1 MSEQRVSELFLNNIY
16 VLPLWVKQV
25 IYLKTKEKLTEELA
39 EFLDLLN
46 PEKLMQHYVPVLTF
60 KGKRELEKRDSGL
73 PENFYIF
80 LSNCA
85 YKNDLFEITLS
96 NYWTMAETSKV
107 FVRCVELELV
117 DLHESDKTYAIA
129 QFLAGKIRTG
139 EVLKKLGKIDITQL
153 EKSIREQKERQS
165 RGEKIKIADCM
176 ISLGYITDKDVKVLL
191 AFKEESRKRFIM
203 GMGLSFIKADNP
215 SDQQKIYANMQRQM
229 KKLDQ
234 ENKILKNRLRKIL
247 NIQE

>member
-1 MSEQRVSELFLNNIY
+1 M
-16 VLPLWVKQV
+16 
-25 IYLKTKEKLTEELA
+25 
-39 EFLDLLN
+39 
-46 PEKLMQHYVPVLTF
+46 
-60 KGKRELEKRDSGL
+60 GL

-85 YKNDLFEITLS
+85 HENDLFEITLS
-96 NYWTMAETSKV
+96 NYWTMAETSKI
-107 FVRCVELELV
+107 FVRSVELELV
-117 DLHESDKTYAIA
+117 NLPESEKTYAVS

-153 EKSIREQKERQS
+153 EKAIREQKERQK
-165 RGEKIKIADCM
+165 RGENIKIADCM
-176 ISLGYITDKDVKVLL
+176 ISLGYITEKDVKVLL

-203 GMGLSFIKADNP
+203 GMGLSFIKADTP

>member
-1 MSEQRVSELFLNNIY
+1 MTEQKVSELFLNNIY

-39 EFLDLLN
+39 DFLELLN
-46 PEKLMQHYVPVLTF
+46 PENLMQHYVPELTF
-60 KGKRELEKRDSGL
+60 KGKRELEKRELGL

-80 LSNCA
+80 LANCT
-85 YKNDLFEITLS
+85 KNDDLFEITLA
-96 NYWTMAETSKV
+96 NYWTMAETTKI
-107 FVRCVELELV
+107 FVRSVELELV
-117 DLHESDKTYAIA
+117 NLPESDKTYAVA

-139 EVLKKLGKIDITQL
+139 EVLRKLGKIDITQL
-153 EKSIREQKERQS
+153 EKSIREQKERQK
-165 RGEKIKIADCM
+165 RGENIKIADCM
-176 ISLGYITDKDVKVLL
+176 ISLGYITDKDVKILL
-191 AFKEESRKRFIM
+191 AFKEESRKRCIM
-203 GMGLSFIKADNP
+203 GMGLSLIRPENS
-215 SDQQKIYANMQRQM
+215 SDQQRIFANMQRQM

>member
-107 FVRCVELELV
+107 FVRCVELEIV
-117 DLHESDKTYAIA
+117 DLPESDKLVI
-129 QFLAGKIRTG
+129 
-139 EVLKKLGKIDITQL
+139 
-153 EKSIREQKERQS
+153 
-165 RGEKIKIADCM
+165 
-176 ISLGYITDKDVKVLL
+176 
-191 AFKEESRKRFIM
+191 
-203 GMGLSFIKADNP
+203 
-215 SDQQKIYANMQRQM
+215 
-229 KKLDQ
+229 
-234 ENKILKNRLRKIL
+234 
-247 NIQE
+247 